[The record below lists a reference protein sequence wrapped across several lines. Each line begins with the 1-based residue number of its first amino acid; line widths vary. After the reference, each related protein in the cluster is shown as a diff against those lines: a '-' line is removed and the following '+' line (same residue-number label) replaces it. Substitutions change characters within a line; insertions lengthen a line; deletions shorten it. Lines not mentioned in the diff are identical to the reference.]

1 MRKEQ
6 EEIHFRMDKSRE
18 EHEDQGQKDGRRVEM
33 SSMMH
38 DVQVAVARGRER
50 PSLSAAK
57 RKQAALANL
66 EMEIAAIA
74 DVVCSRGNSGG
85 LARKIEGF
93 NQFLERA
100 EAAIMMHNAA
110 KPKR

>member
-6 EEIHFRMDKSRE
+6 EDIHFRMDKARENHESRSQN
-18 EHEDQGQKDGRRVEM
+18 HLRRVEM

-38 DVQVAVARGRER
+38 DVQLAVARGRER

-57 RKQAALANL
+57 RKQAGLANL
-66 EMEIAAIA
+66 ELEIAAIA
-74 DVVCSRGNSGG
+74 DVVCSDGNSGG
-85 LARKIEGF
+85 LARKIERF

-100 EAAIMMHNAA
+100 EAAIMHQHTI
-110 KPKR
+110 KSKR